1 MNNIKNLGRI
11 KEGRKVTQDFEL
23 SFTQDKVKDIRL
35 SCPLC
40 LSFKMKDKTL
50 TLVYKPGKVE
60 KVIRLYPGYY
70 TFNKSATVTY
80 TDGVTETFTILGKV
94 TVK

>member
-11 KEGRKVTQDFEL
+11 KEGRKVTQEFEL
-23 SFTQDKVKDIRL
+23 SFSQDKIKDIRL

-40 LSFKMKDKTL
+40 LSFKMKDKVL

-60 KVIRLYPGYY
+60 KAIRLHPGYY
-70 TFNKSATVTY
+70 TFNKSATTTY
-80 TDGVTETFTILGKV
+80 TDGVTESFTILGKV
-94 TVK
+94 SVK

>member
-11 KEGRKVTQDFEL
+11 KEGRKVTQEFEL
-23 SFTQDKVKDIRL
+23 SFSQDKIKDVRL

-40 LSFKMKDKTL
+40 LAFKMKDKVL

-60 KVIRLYPGYY
+60 KAIRLHPGYY

-80 TDGVTETFTILGKV
+80 TDGVTESFTILGKV
-94 TVK
+94 SVK